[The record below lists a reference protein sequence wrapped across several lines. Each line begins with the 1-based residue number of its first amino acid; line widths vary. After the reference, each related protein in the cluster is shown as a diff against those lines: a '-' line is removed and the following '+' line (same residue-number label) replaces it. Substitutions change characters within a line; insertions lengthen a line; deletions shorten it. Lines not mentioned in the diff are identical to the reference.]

1 VAGAGAAIEAREI
14 DRVVTLGQ
22 SQAQAVFEIMGR
34 KGELTPVQIELRD
47 RFAEG
52 LAAYRARRWDD
63 ARSAFEAALLA
74 VPRDGP
80 SMTFIK
86 RLDGLAAAPPG
97 DSWDGRGILRKSK
110 PPPDHGSCDHS
121 N

>member
-1 VAGAGAAIEAREI
+1 
-14 DRVVTLGQ
+14 VTLGQ

-52 LAAYRARRWDD
+52 LAAYRARRWHD
-63 ARSAFEAALLA
+63 ARSAFEAALL
-74 VPRDGP
+74 VMPSDGP
-80 SMTFIK
+80 SMIFIK

-97 DSWDGRGILRKSK
+97 DGWDGAWHLEKK
-110 PPPDHGSCDHS
+110 
-121 N
+121 